1 MSQYLHGE
9 NPDKIL
15 HFRSS
20 EPSLLCLRTMLIS
33 LSDCCWLTFG
43 SEALLS
49 AGKTP
54 KMGASGVVSDVV
66 FAIFSLNSNGSFP
79 CLDDVTG
86 ELNIRFVV
94 FVVLPVPTLLGSGP
108 STFRPLAPVLSF
120 HSLLMSV
127 RKEKGLNLGGLG
139 TVTS

>member
-1 MSQYLHGE
+1 
-9 NPDKIL
+9 
-15 HFRSS
+15 
-20 EPSLLCLRTMLIS
+20 MLIS
-33 LSDCCWLTFG
+33 VSYWCWLTFG

-49 AGKTP
+49 VGRTP
-54 KMGASGVVSDVV
+54 KVGASGVVSDVV
-66 FAIFSLNSNGSFP
+66 FDLFSLNSIGALP

-108 STFRPLAPVLSF
+108 STFRPLVPDLSF
-120 HSLLMSV
+120 QSFLISV
-127 RKEKGLNLGGLG
+127 LKENGFNLGGLG